1 MKPLHEILK
10 QRTPDIGITKLLII
24 VNVLVFIAMLVD
36 GAGFWHSPNSVQLAW
51 GANFGPATQ
60 DGEWWRLGSAMFLH
74 FGVLHLA
81 LNLWSLWDAGQLV
94 ERMYGHFR
102 FATIYLLSG
111 LSGNL
116 LSLVIQ
122 GNIAVSGGASGAI
135 FGIYGALIT
144 YLWRER
150 SAIAPHEFRWFFWG
164 AIAFSAISLGLGF
177 IVPGIDNS
185 AHLGGFVSGML
196 LSIVFATSINAKAL
210 PIKATIT
217 SACILIF
224 AISFLILNIPKAK
237 YRWSDELLLRK
248 EIEEF
253 TYQDQAI
260 NRSWLE
266 IMYEGKQDNA
276 NFDGLANHIDSAISE
291 PYEESFEKLS
301 QLPTNPA
308 LPSATKL
315 ENILKYVQQKK
326 TESQI
331 LADKLRNENS
341 SKSIQPE

>member
-1 MKPLHEILK
+1 M
-10 QRTPDIGITKLLII
+10 
-24 VNVLVFIAMLVD
+24 D
-36 GAGFWHSPNSVQLAW
+36 GAGFWHSPNNVQLSW

-60 DGEWWRLGSAMFLH
+60 DGQWWRLGSAMFLH
-74 FGVLHLA
+74 FGVLHLI
-81 LNLWSLWDAGQLV
+81 LNLLSLWDAGQLV

-102 FATIYLLSG
+102 FFSIYILSG

-144 YLWRER
+144 FLWRER
-150 SAIAPHEFRWFFWG
+150 NAITQHEFRWFFWG
-164 AIAFSAISLGLGF
+164 AIAFSVISLTFGF

-185 AHLGGFVSGML
+185 AHIGGFVTGIL
-196 LSIVFATSINAKAL
+196 LSIVLAPSINAKAL

-217 SACILIF
+217 STSILAF
-224 AISFLILNIPKAK
+224 AISLLILNIPTAK

-248 EIEEF
+248 QIEEF
-253 TYQDQAI
+253 LYQDQAI

-266 IMYEGKQDNA
+266 IMHEGKQDNA
-276 NFDGLANHIDSAISE
+276 STDGIANHIDSAISE
-291 PYEESFEKLS
+291 RYEESFEKLS

-308 LPSATKL
+308 LPSAAKL
-315 ENILKYVQQKK
+315 ENILKYVQQRKV
-326 TESQI
+326 ESQI
-331 LADKLRNENS
+331 LAEKLRRENA
-341 SKSIQPE
+341 SKITQPE